1 MIKKIILIIS
11 CLSPMLAF
19 SDFPKNNEQEEHQN
33 RVLSLESSHNNVEKS
48 SKDFQKSGVP
58 YSVRF
63 TQGGAMAAVLFYNGV
78 SILKSFKL
86 TKYAVTSLG
95 GLGFRIL
102 RKMSIP
108 FVFSLQLAKA
118 NYEHNLEDFLQ
129 DIKYQGLGSEK
140 MKQFCSESP
149 YLPFIGSVFIL
160 LWVGKK
166 IWSQKETIRH
176 YLCKLKD
183 DVYAKMILE
192 KQKFQ
197 KMTFRIENEIKAI
210 SDEQDTTKL
219 IKKILPKDLKTT
231 LFLLHKIGW
240 I

>member
-1 MIKKIILIIS
+1 MIKKIILIVCCS
-11 CLSPMLAF
+11 SRMLAF
-19 SDFPKNNEQEEHQN
+19 SDLPKHNEQEEHQN
-33 RVLSLESSHNNVEKS
+33 RVVSLENSHNNVEKT
-48 SKDFQKSGVP
+48 SKDVQKSAP
-58 YSVRF
+58 FYPVRF
-63 TQGGAMAAVLFYNGV
+63 AQGGAMAAVLFYNGMSV
-78 SILKSFKL
+78 LKSFKL
-86 TKYAVTSLG
+86 TKYAVTSLA

-102 RKMSIP
+102 KKMSTP
-108 FVFSLQLAKA
+108 FMFSFQLAKA
-118 NYEHNLEDFLQ
+118 NYEDNLEDFLQ
-129 DIKYQGLGSEK
+129 AIKYQGVGSEK

-149 YLPFIGSVFIL
+149 YLPFIGSVCIL

-183 DVYAKMILE
+183 DMYRKMILE

-197 KMTFRIENEIKAI
+197 KTIFHIENEINTI
-210 SDEQDTTKL
+210 SDEQDTIKL

-231 LFLLHKIGW
+231 LFLLHKMGW